1 MKQSNSTDTSG
12 FLNDGNGGE
21 GTSAASLLPID
32 HSFTGWEEVYA
43 SAEGFTRLFC
53 CRRYGRLHILKVL
66 KEEYRGVTLYEQ
78 ALRKEFDIAYS
89 LDHPH
94 ICRIMAMEAL
104 PDWGNAIVMEY
115 VDGMTL
121 GDWMDS
127 PYCTEGEAY
136 KVACEL
142 CDTLEYLHRR
152 QLVHRDL
159 KPANILIT
167 HQGQHVK
174 LIDFGLAD
182 GDEYEV
188 LKGPAGTLRYMAP
201 EAMRND
207 GHPDLR
213 ADLYSLGVIL
223 GELAG
228 RIGDR
233 RMHDVARR
241 CMAHK
246 PEERYASATGVM
258 AALRQASE
266 KKPFHFPWM
275 ATLFGILLLLVTM
288 GTIFYLWKDGGEG
301 TAEDADNVLHLVMP
315 DTASVDSA
323 NRPSSGT
330 PMEGNPLQSGE
341 RTERLKLR
349 TADWRAVTQSHPFY
363 AEAQKLLAGNLK
375 EEDAANRRLILDY
388 VEHLRTAYTT
398 KDIDFL
404 EQVFSEKALII
415 VGTVVKTVADSEN
428 HFLSPAQ
435 VTYNVRTKHEY
446 MGRLRRLFASNS
458 HIDLEFSDFKVM
470 RHPTRKGIYGV
481 TLRQAYRSDR
491 YADDGYLFLLWDFR
505 DPMAPMIHV
514 RTWQPYWVEEGQPLP
529 VDEVYDLG
537 SFNLE

>member
-1 MKQSNSTDTSG
+1 MKQSNNTDTSG

-32 HSFTGWEEVYA
+32 HSFTGWEEVCA
-43 SAEGFTRLFC
+43 SAEGFTRLFR

-66 KEEYRGVTLYEQ
+66 KEECRGVTLYEQ

-121 GDWMDS
+121 GEWMDS
-127 PYCTEGEAY
+127 PYCTKREAY
-136 KVACEL
+136 KVVGEL

-182 GDEYEV
+182 GDGYEV

-201 EAMRND
+201 EAMQND

-223 GELAG
+223 GELAD

-258 AALRQASE
+258 EALRVPESQRS
-266 KKPFHFPWM
+266 
-275 ATLFGILLLLVTM
+275 LVRK
-288 GTIFYLWKDGGEG
+288 IFQ
-301 TAEDADNVLHLVMP
+301 TPIV
-315 DTASVDSA
+315 ASVVLAGLIGWFLYHRFLSQPAQDSHSSEISKSNGYEEA
-323 NRPSSGT
+323 IAPTTDTVVYPLLGLRAIRPLGFRQDSLKYSKLFDELLEQRMPAGLT
-330 PMEGNPLQSGE
+330 PQQTKEWTAAHARQLTELTAILDSLNSTVRWE
-341 RTERLKLR
+341 RT
-349 TADWRAVTQSHPFY
+349 DG
-363 AEAQKLLAGNLK
+363 AE
-375 EEDAANRRLILDY
+375 
-388 VEHLRTAYTT
+388 
-398 KDIDFL
+398 
-404 EQVFSEKALII
+404 
-415 VGTVVKTVADSEN
+415 
-428 HFLSPAQ
+428 
-435 VTYNVRTKHEY
+435 
-446 MGRLRRLFASNS
+446 
-458 HIDLEFSDFKVM
+458 
-470 RHPTRKGIYGV
+470 
-481 TLRQAYRSDR
+481 
-491 YADDGYLFLLWDFR
+491 
-505 DPMAPMIHV
+505 
-514 RTWQPYWVEEGQPLP
+514 
-529 VDEVYDLG
+529 
-537 SFNLE
+537 

>member
-43 SAEGFTRLFC
+43 SAEGFTRLFR
-53 CRRYGRLHILKVL
+53 CRRYGRLHIVKVL

-94 ICRIMAMEAL
+94 ICRIMAMEVL

-127 PYCTEGEAY
+127 PYCTDSEAY
-136 KVACEL
+136 KVASEL

-258 AALRQASE
+258 AALRMPEPQV
-266 KKPFHFPWM
+266 PFVRRSFTVPI
-275 ATLFGILLLLVTM
+275 A
-288 GTIFYLWKDGGEG
+288 
-301 TAEDADNVLHLVMP
+301 
-315 DTASVDSA
+315 ASVVLAGLIGWFLYGRYFSEPAQDSHSPENSKREGKA
-323 NRPSSGT
+323 DTLTTDTVTYPLCGLRAIRPLGYREDSLKYSRQYEELLGQKMPAGLT
-330 PMEGNPLQSGE
+330 HRQMKEWTTVYARQVKELAAVLDSLNSTVRWE
-341 RTERLKLR
+341 RTDG
-349 TADWRAVTQSHPFY
+349 AD
-363 AEAQKLLAGNLK
+363 
-375 EEDAANRRLILDY
+375 
-388 VEHLRTAYTT
+388 
-398 KDIDFL
+398 
-404 EQVFSEKALII
+404 
-415 VGTVVKTVADSEN
+415 
-428 HFLSPAQ
+428 
-435 VTYNVRTKHEY
+435 
-446 MGRLRRLFASNS
+446 
-458 HIDLEFSDFKVM
+458 
-470 RHPTRKGIYGV
+470 
-481 TLRQAYRSDR
+481 
-491 YADDGYLFLLWDFR
+491 
-505 DPMAPMIHV
+505 
-514 RTWQPYWVEEGQPLP
+514 
-529 VDEVYDLG
+529 
-537 SFNLE
+537 